1 MIEPGKRLTLFL
13 VVFFVLGISSFSKAG
28 ARDSNFQE
36 FKAPL
41 VKCSET
47 TMLCGLEAESEL
59 LGADPLEMSQQSRV
73 RIAHY
78 GKLELRVRGTVPDK
92 TYDVL
97 LVYTPGMNNVCSE
110 PEPEPEPIPEPE
122 PEPDECVEEEC
133 PPDDEEPPMP
143 PSIVVDNSPEGLP
156 YLVYL
161 GSFTTDSRGRGRFQ
175 ADVSEFGPS
184 DSVHVLITDHDE
196 DKEEMGDVPR
206 QFITGFIVRD

>member
-1 MIEPGKRLTLFL
+1 MTLFL
-13 VVFFVLGISSFSKAG
+13 VVAFVLGISFIGKAG

-59 LGADPLEMSQQSRV
+59 LGADPIEMTQQSRV
-73 RIAHY
+73 RIAHH
-78 GKLELRVRGTVPDK
+78 GKLELRVRGTVPNK

-97 LVYTPGMNNVCSE
+97 FVYTPGMNNVCSE
-110 PEPEPEPIPEPE
+110 PEPT
-122 PEPDECVEEEC
+122 PEPDECIEEEC

-143 PSIVVDNSPEGLP
+143 PSIVVDNSSEGLP

-161 GSFTTDSRGRGRFQ
+161 GSFTTDSKGRGRFQ

-196 DKEEMGDVPR
+196 DTEEIGDVPR
-206 QFITGFIVRD
+206 QFITGFIVTD

>member
-1 MIEPGKRLTLFL
+1 MKKPGKRLTLFL
-13 VVFFVLGISSFSKAG
+13 VVAFVLGISFIGKAG

-59 LGADPLEMSQQSRV
+59 LGADPIEMTQQSRV
-73 RIAHY
+73 RIAHH
-78 GKLELRVRGTVPDK
+78 GKLELRVRGTVPNK

-97 LVYTPGMNNVCSE
+97 FVYTPGMNNVCSE
-110 PEPEPEPIPEPE
+110 PEPT
-122 PEPDECVEEEC
+122 PEPDECIEEEC

-143 PSIVVDNSPEGLP
+143 PSIIADYSSG
-156 YLVYL
+156 LVYL
-161 GSFTTDSRGRGRFQ
+161 GSFTTDNKGRGRFH
-175 ADVSEFGPS
+175 ADVSEFSPS

-196 DKEEMGDVPR
+196 DTEEIGDVPR
-206 QFITGFIVRD
+206 QFITGFIVTD

>member
-1 MIEPGKRLTLFL
+1 MLEPAKRTILFL
-13 VVFFVLGISSFSKAG
+13 VVFFVFGISFIAKAG
-28 ARDSNFQE
+28 PRDSNFQE

-73 RIAHY
+73 RIAHH
-78 GKLELRVRGTVPDK
+78 GKLELRVRGTIPNK

-97 LVYTPGMNNVCSE
+97 FVYTPGMNNVCSE
-110 PEPEPEPIPEPE
+110 PEPEPEPT

-133 PPDDEEPPMP
+133 LPDDEEPPMP
-143 PSIVVDNSPEGLP
+143 PSIVVSNNSEGLS

-161 GSFTTDSRGRGRFQ
+161 GSFTTDSKGRGRFY
-175 ADVSEFGPS
+175 ADVSEFGPN

-196 DKEEMGDVPR
+196 DMEEIGDVPR